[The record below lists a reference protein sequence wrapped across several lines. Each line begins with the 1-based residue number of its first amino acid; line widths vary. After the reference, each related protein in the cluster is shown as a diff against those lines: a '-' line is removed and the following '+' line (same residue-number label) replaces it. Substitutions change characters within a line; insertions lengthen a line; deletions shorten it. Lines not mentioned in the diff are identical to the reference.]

1 MKLFSKDRFDTIQTV
16 LAFLLGPIL
25 MIVLLLLKLG
35 EKGVYIQIAALLL
48 AGGGLFLFL
57 WKQKQYGKIKDRLI
71 RTLMLLIA
79 FTIITYVYN
88 RQYVTPKTEQIMLKS
103 KPEP

>member
-48 AGGGLFLFL
+48 VGGGLFLYL
-57 WKQKQYGKIKDRLI
+57 WKQKQYDEIKDRVS
-71 RTLMLLIA
+71 RTVILLIA
-79 FTIITYVYN
+79 VTIITYVYK
-88 RQYVTPKTEQIMLKS
+88 RQYVIPKTEEIMLKS
-103 KPEP
+103 QSKP